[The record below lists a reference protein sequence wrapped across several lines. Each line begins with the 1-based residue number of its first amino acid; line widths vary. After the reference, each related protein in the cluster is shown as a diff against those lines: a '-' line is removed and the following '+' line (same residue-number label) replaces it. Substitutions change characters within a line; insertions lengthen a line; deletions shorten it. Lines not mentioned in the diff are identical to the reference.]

1 MGGPK
6 AIRCR
11 IEVAHGVKESP
22 AVVLEPRDT
31 YERVWL
37 QLCRCLRGPVDRV
50 LSRAAARDRQSAAR
64 GRFVHLAPL
73 ADSDGVH
80 QHLCALAV
88 CIRMGWRCK
97 SGFPRLA
104 AHCEVLL
111 LCRNY
116 VRVVQLSCLNDWLSM
131 YAGDLCVESKVL

>member
-37 QLCRCLRGPVDRV
+37 QLCRCLRGRVDRV

-80 QHLCALAV
+80 QQLCALAV

-97 SGFPRLA
+97 SGFAPPSCTLRSPVSLSKLCARCPAVLSERLA
-104 AHCEVLL
+104 LDVCWRL
-111 LCRNY
+111 
-116 VRVVQLSCLNDWLSM
+116 VR
-131 YAGDLCVESKVL
+131 GK